1 MTFKSLVEPYCN
13 RFAAISLRER
23 AMISFA
29 LLLLTAVLGYTFLVE
44 PEQVRIKKLAA
55 GMEQKRKEVKN
66 LEAQWTALQTQ
77 LKQDPNALTNTELA
91 HLRSELRLATEQL
104 RQESA
109 ALVLPAEMNTVLESF
124 LRPQHGVSLVSL
136 RTLPPTPFLEEKG
149 DQVKG
154 EKPEQ
159 RGGQSD
165 SGGAVQSLGT
175 TQAVGKNQ
183 GFAIYRHGVELKLNG
198 DYPALTAYLKQ
209 LEGQKRPVL
218 WEEVQLKALEYP
230 KAELTLRLYTLSVD
244 PAWLSL

>member
-23 AMISFA
+23 AMVSFA

-44 PEQVRIKKLAA
+44 PEQVKIKKLAA

-66 LEAQWTALQTQ
+66 LEAQWTALQSQ
-77 LKQDPNALTNTELA
+77 LKQDPDALTNTELER
-91 HLRSELRLATEQL
+91 LRSELRLATEQL

-149 DQVKG
+149 DPV
-154 EKPEQ
+154 
-159 RGGQSD
+159 RGGKADQSD
-165 SGGAVQSLGT
+165 SGGAVQSFGT
-175 TQAVGKNQ
+175 AQAAGKNP

-209 LEGQKRPVL
+209 LEGQKHPVL
-218 WEEVQLKALEYP
+218 WEEVQLKVLEHP